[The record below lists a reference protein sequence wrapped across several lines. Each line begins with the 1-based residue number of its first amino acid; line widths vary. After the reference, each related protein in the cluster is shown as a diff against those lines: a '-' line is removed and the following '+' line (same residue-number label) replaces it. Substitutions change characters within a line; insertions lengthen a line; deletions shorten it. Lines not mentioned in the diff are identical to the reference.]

1 MTMKN
6 LTILSL
12 VMDLIVMFYAC
23 QIVPVM
29 KDLSFVMVLMV
40 ASIPMD
46 MDIATTTTLAL
57 GSKDMAGMAI
67 LSALLVG

>member
-1 MTMKN
+1 MTDGVRS
-6 LTILSL
+6 ILSPAINQQD
-12 VMDLIVMFYAC
+12 VKALIYAC

-57 GSKDMAGMAI
+57 GSKDMAGMA
-67 LSALLVG
+67 S